1 MKFHRRSDDLAELLT
16 ATAEEHVGY
25 RHVAGPNPY
34 RERVGY
40 NGHDAP
46 WDGAFIDC
54 VQRDAGLT
62 GIPALVSTT
71 AGLGEFLACRRVVS
85 TPARGDVVF
94 FSFPVTGHFAGPHVG
109 LVADGHQFLKT
120 GEFLVIEAQ
129 STPGTPKGHAGA
141 DGIYVRRRHAH
152 DVLAFCR
159 PELKRRLGSAA
170 VQTGSQITIVK
181 LQQRRKTKDTAIVQ
195 KALNLVFVTPGPGRP
210 FRADGPPP
218 IDVTG
223 AWDEATRSAFA
234 RYQRSIGFAGPD
246 ASGLPEPHALER
258 LGRDTGTFSLTEVTG
273 Q

>member
-1 MKFHRRSDDLAELLT
+1 VKFLRRSDDLAELLT

-25 RHVAGPNPY
+25 RHVAGPNPF

-71 AGLGEFLACRRVVS
+71 AGLGEFLACRRAVS
-85 TPARGDVVF
+85 VPARGDVVF

-109 LVADGHQFLKT
+109 LVADGSGFFKT
-120 GEFLVIEAQ
+120 GEFLAIEAQ
-129 STPGTPKGHAGA
+129 STPGTPKGHTGA
-141 DGIYVRRRHAH
+141 DGIYVRRRRAH

-159 PELKRRLGSAA
+159 PRLETRLGSTD
-170 VQTGSQITIVK
+170 VQTGNQVTLVK
-181 LQQRRKTKDTAIVQ
+181 LQPRRKTRDTAIVQ
-195 KALNLVFVTPGPGRP
+195 EALNLVFVNAGPGRP

-218 IDVTG
+218 IGITG
-223 AWDEATRSAFA
+223 TWDEATRSAFA
-234 RYQRSIGFAGPD
+234 RFQRSIGFAGPD
-246 ASGLPEPHALER
+246 ASGDPEPNALAR
-258 LGRDTGTFSLTEVTG
+258 LGRETRTFSLTEVTG
-273 Q
+273 R